1 MAAPM
6 GAHIALPV
14 GAMPAPAAPAQ
25 GTAVFAPD
33 RAPDRGHAE
42 PHGGAGD
49 RIDADDRMGDVVLR
63 LLDVVGALC
72 ALVLASPVM
81 LLVALAVWLTS
92 PGPVLFAQRRI
103 GRHGQAFFCLKFRTM
118 TVDADAQLRAL
129 LDSDAAARAEWQRTQ
144 KLRLDPR
151 VSPIGRFL
159 RRTSLDELPQLF
171 NVLAGSMSLVG
182 PRPIVEAEIA
192 RYGRH
197 FAVYCQVRPGLTG
210 LWQVQRDGSTSYRRR
225 VAFDVAF
232 ARARSP
238 RLYLLIIART
248 VPAVLTGR
256 GAW

>member
-1 MAAPM
+1 MAAPI
-6 GAHIALPV
+6 GARLAIPV
-14 GAMPAPAAPAQ
+14 GAMPGPATPAQ
-25 GTAVFAPD
+25 GPAAFPQD
-33 RAPDRGHAE
+33 RTEASGRDAADE
-42 PHGGAGD
+42 PLA
-49 RIDADDRMGDVVLR
+49 ADDRIGDAVIR
-63 LLDVVGALC
+63 LLDIVGALC

-81 LLVALAVWLTS
+81 LLVALSVWLTS

-103 GRHGQAFFCLKFRTM
+103 GRHGQAFSCLKFRTM

-144 KLRLDPR
+144 KLRRDPR

-182 PRPIVEAEIA
+182 PRPIVESEIA